1 MLLYSR
7 EKDVYFLT
15 ATQIEAC
22 DSAYLSYFSDQGQT
36 NHEVMCVTKQY
47 DVIVIGAGPA
57 GIFTGL
63 ELAGS
68 GLSVLIL
75 EKGRDI
81 TSRRCPINHYS
92 GKCLRCK
99 PCDILCG
106 WGGAGAF
113 SDGKL
118 TLTTEFGG
126 ILEEYMDKSK
136 VAELIEYIDKVYLKF
151 GATTTVYGDDKK
163 DEIRRIQRVAAAADL
178 NFIQARIR
186 HLGTEK
192 CTEILTRMREFL
204 DDKCEIRTNTSVKA
218 IVVKDGKY
226 AGIELD
232 DGEVLESK
240 YLVAAPGREGAE
252 WFSGQAASLGLSM
265 ITNPVDIGV
274 RVELPAVVMEHITD
288 IVYESKLVYYTKSFD
303 DRVRTFCMNPYGE
316 VVNENNAGLIT
327 VNGHSY
333 AEKKTKNTN
342 FALLVSKSF
351 TEPFKEPITYGKSI
365 AKLANLLGGGVIVQR
380 LGDLLDGRRSTP
392 ERINRG
398 MVAPTLRDATPGD
411 LSLVLPY
418 RHLVAII
425 EMLEAL
431 DKVAPGVN
439 SRHTLLYGVEVKFYS
454 SRPRLSGVLESEIEN
469 LFAAGDGAG
478 VTRGLAQAS
487 AAGVVVAK
495 EIIARE
501 GKQA

>member
-1 MLLYSR
+1 
-7 EKDVYFLT
+7 V
-15 ATQIEAC
+15 A
-22 DSAYLSYFSDQGQT
+22 
-36 NHEVMCVTKQY
+36 KQY

-63 ELAGS
+63 ELADK
-68 GLSVLIL
+68 GLDVLIL

-81 TSRRCPINHYS
+81 AARHCPSNEHR
-92 GKCLRCK
+92 GGECVNCK

-126 ILEEYMDKSK
+126 ILDTYMEKEE
-136 VAELIEYIDKVYLKF
+136 VARLIEYVDQIYLKF
-151 GATTTVYGDDKK
+151 GATHKVYGDEHQL
-163 DEIRRIQRVAAAADL
+163 EIRKLQRLASSADL
-178 NFIQARIR
+178 SLIPARIR

-192 CTEILTRMREFL
+192 CFEILTRMREYL
-204 DDKCEIRTNTSVKA
+204 NDKCEIRTKTPVEKI
-218 IVVKDGKY
+218 IVVDNQYVGVEI
-226 AGIELD
+226 A
-232 DGEVLESK
+232 DGEIIKSK

-252 WFSGQAASLGLSM
+252 WFTNQATLLGLSM
-265 ITNPVDIGV
+265 VTNPVDIGV
-274 RVELPAVVMEHITD
+274 RVELPAVVMEHITE
-288 IVYESKLVYYTKSFD
+288 IVYESKLIYYTKSFD
-303 DRVRTFCMNPYGE
+303 DRVRTFCMNPYGA
-316 VVNENNAGLIT
+316 VVTENNAGLIT

-333 AEKKTKNTN
+333 AEKKTDNTN

-351 TEPFKEPITYGKSI
+351 TEPFKEPIAYGKSI

-392 ERINRG
+392 ERIARG
-398 MVAPTLRDATPGD
+398 LVKPTLTSATPGD

-418 RHLVAII
+418 RHLVALT

-454 SRPRLSGVLESEIEN
+454 SRPNLTKVLESQIAN
-469 LFAAGDGAG
+469 FFAIGDGAG

-487 AAGVVVAK
+487 AAGVVVAR
-495 EIIARE
+495 EIMDRE
-501 GKQA
+501 GK